1 MSLHLCINS
10 KHFNDTGREKLYFTQ
25 FSPRNGWLA
34 ASGLFH
40 IFTQSI
46 KFYTFHFYVLRVQM
60 FEKCDSSSRQ

>member
-1 MSLHLCINS
+1 MPLHLCINS
-10 KHFNDTGREKLYFTQ
+10 KYFNDTRRKKQ
-25 FSPRNGWLA
+25 FSTRNGWLA